1 MINMQFTSLKS
12 RISVIF
18 LSLILVIQ
26 VLSSIAIKLSI
37 DKNARRSV
45 NQQLEVG
52 ERVFLNLLQHNGD
65 SLSVGARI
73 LAADFGFKAAIA
85 SNDHETI
92 LSALVNHQS
101 RINADIAIFY
111 SADQNSLVISENLSE
126 TEVSE
131 KIAEVI
137 YAAKN
142 DIQKN
147 NFTIFNNQPYQLVA
161 VPVKAPLTIGW
172 VVMGFEINNSLANT
186 LHKLSNLEVTFISQS
201 GASPW
206 RSTAGTMSMSS
217 SDQIV
222 KYTSI
227 QPAMSTNRN
236 LELTIGDVAFGTRYV
251 TIFKN
256 INDSLYVVLQRS
268 IDEATAPFKVLLLNL
283 LILSIVGMLIFIV
296 SILYVSRIV
305 AQPIVELAD
314 TAKKLEEGDYTFKVD
329 TSRKDELG
337 KLSSAFSSMRTAIAD
352 REKSI
357 LKLAYLDEMTGLPN
371 RASFMKELNS
381 AIYQSE
387 TNREPLSV
395 LVMNLDRFKQINNV
409 LGHDFGNE
417 LLHAVSI
424 RISQVFRKDN
434 DVVARISGDEF
445 AVLLPAT
452 NADVAM
458 NIAQKLLQAFEK
470 PIQLDDNFVD
480 ITAGIG
486 IANYPAHSNQIE
498 QLLSFAEIA
507 MQVSKAKK
515 CGPVVFDPS
524 FDAGSN
530 VNLTLASE
538 LKNSIQNN
546 ELMLFVQPKIDLKSR
561 VVTSVE
567 ALIRWKHPTRGMVF
581 PDQFIPFA
589 EQTGLIREITL
600 WMIAEA
606 SKVSAQW
613 LEKGISIPIAVNISA
628 RDLIDSD
635 FPNKVSEI
643 LKSKG
648 SNTSLISL
656 EVTESSI
663 MDDPHRAKQTLLHLS
678 EMGIKLAIDDFGT
691 GYSSLSYLKELPVSE
706 LKIDK
711 SFVMHIEDN
720 LNDRIIVSST
730 IELAHNMGLHVV
742 AEGIENIEVW
752 KFLQEM
758 NCDYGQGYYMSRPI
772 PVSDFEAWQQQWS

>member
-227 QPAMSTNRN
+227 QPALSTNRN

-589 EQTGLIREITL
+589 EQTGLIRDITL

-643 LKSKG
+643 LKSMG

-742 AEGIENIEVW
+742 AEGIENIKVW

-772 PVSDFEAWQQQWS
+772 PVSDFEAWHQQWT

>member
-1 MINMQFTSLKS
+1 MQFKSLKS

-37 DKNARRSV
+37 DKNARLSV

-111 SADQNSLVISENLSE
+111 SPDQNSLVISENLSE
-126 TEVSE
+126 SEVSE

-206 RSTAGTMSMSS
+206 RSTAGTMSVDSS
-217 SDQIV
+217 EKIV
-222 KYTSI
+222 KYTAT
-227 QPAMSTNRN
+227 QPALNTNSN
-236 LELTIGDVAFGTRYV
+236 FELTIGEMAFGTRYV

-256 INDSLYVVLQRS
+256 INDSLYAVLQRS
-268 IDEATAPFKVLLLNL
+268 IDEATAPFQVLLLNL

-305 AQPIVELAD
+305 AQPIVELAN
-314 TAKKLEEGDYTFKVD
+314 TAKKLEEGDYSFKVD

-371 RASFMKELNS
+371 RASFMKELNT
-381 AIYQSE
+381 AIYKSE
-387 TNREPLSV
+387 ANNESLSV

-409 LGHDFGNE
+409 LGHDFGNQ

-445 AVLLPAT
+445 AVLLPGTDA
-452 NADVAM
+452 NVAL

-470 PIQLDDNFVD
+470 PIQLDDNYVD

-486 IANYPAHSNQIE
+486 IASYPVHSHQIE

-507 MQVSKAKK
+507 MQVSKVKK
-515 CGPVVFDPS
+515 SGPVIFDSS

-530 VNLTLASE
+530 VNLTLVSE
-538 LKNSIQNN
+538 LKNSILNN

-567 ALIRWKHPTRGMVF
+567 ALIRWKHPARGIVF

-589 EQTGLIREITL
+589 EQTGLIRDITL

-613 LEKGISIPIAVNISA
+613 IEKGILIPIAVNISA

-635 FPNKVSEI
+635 FPNKVTEI
-643 LKSKG
+643 LKSTG

-711 SFVMHIEDN
+711 SFVMNIEHN
-720 LNDRIIVSST
+720 QNDRIIVSST

-742 AEGIENIEVW
+742 AEGIENIKVW
-752 KFLQEM
+752 KFLQDM
-758 NCDYGQGYYMSRPI
+758 NCDYGQGYYMTKPI
-772 PVSDFEAWQQQWS
+772 PVSDFETWYQEWT

>member
-227 QPAMSTNRN
+227 QPALSTNRN

-452 NADVAM
+452 SADVAM

-589 EQTGLIREITL
+589 EQTGLIRDITL

-742 AEGIENIEVW
+742 AEGIENIKVW

-772 PVSDFEAWQQQWS
+772 PVSDFEAWHQQWT

>member
-111 SADQNSLVISENLSE
+111 STDQNSLVISKNLSE

-206 RSTAGTMSMSS
+206 RSTAGTMSLSS

-227 QPAMSTNRN
+227 QPALSTNRN

-251 TIFKN
+251 SIFKN

-283 LILSIVGMLIFIV
+283 LILSIVGMLIFIF

-305 AQPIVELAD
+305 TQPIVELAD

-387 TNREPLSV
+387 TNQEPLSV

-546 ELMLFVQPKIDLKSR
+546 ELMLFAQPKIDLKSR

-589 EQTGLIREITL
+589 EQTGLIRDITL

-643 LKSKG
+643 LKSNG

-742 AEGIENIEVW
+742 AEGIENIKVW

-772 PVSDFEAWQQQWS
+772 PVSDFEAWHQQWT

>member
-227 QPAMSTNRN
+227 QPALSTNRN

-567 ALIRWKHPTRGMVF
+567 ALIRWKHPTRGVVF

-606 SKVSAQW
+606 SNVSAQW

-643 LKSKG
+643 LKSMG

-742 AEGIENIEVW
+742 AEGIENIKVW

-772 PVSDFEAWQQQWS
+772 PVSDFEAWHQQWT

>member
-1 MINMQFTSLKS
+1 MQFKSLKS

-52 ERVFLNLLQHNGD
+52 ERIFLNLLQHNGD

-111 SADQNSLVISENLSE
+111 SADQSSLVVSENLSE

-142 DIQKN
+142 NIQKN

-201 GASPW
+201 GTSPW
-206 RSTAGTMSMSS
+206 RSTAGTMSVKS
-217 SDQIV
+217 SDEIV
-222 KYTSI
+222 KYTVSNPKLNVA
-227 QPAMSTNRN
+227 QN
-236 LELTIGDVAFGTRYV
+236 LELTIDDIAFGTRYV
-251 TIFKN
+251 SIFKN

-268 IDEATAPFKVLLLNL
+268 IDEATAPFQTLLLNL

-305 AQPIVELAD
+305 AQPIVELAN

-357 LKLAYLDEMTGLPN
+357 SKLAYFDEMTGLPN
-371 RASFMKELNS
+371 RASFMKALNQ
-381 AIYQSE
+381 AIYKSQGSG
-387 TNREPLSV
+387 EPLSV

-409 LGHDFGNE
+409 LGHDFGNR
-417 LLHAVSI
+417 LLHAVSS

-445 AVLLPAT
+445 SVLLPAT
-452 NADVAM
+452 NSDLAV

-470 PIQLDDNFVD
+470 PIQIDDNSVD

-486 IANYPAHSNQIE
+486 IASYPTHSNQIE

-507 MQVSKAKK
+507 MQVSKVKK
-515 CGPVVFDPS
+515 SGPVIFEPS

-530 VNLTLASE
+530 VNLSLASE
-538 LKNSIQNN
+538 LKKAIQNN
-546 ELMLFVQPKIDLKSR
+546 ELMLYVQPKINLKNK
-561 VVTSVE
+561 VVASVE
-567 ALIRWKHPTRGMVF
+567 ALIRWKHPIRGMVF

-589 EQTGLIREITL
+589 EQTGLVRDITL
-600 WMIAEA
+600 WMIEEA
-606 SKVSAQW
+606 SKVSVEWIQ
-613 LEKGISIPIAVNISA
+613 KGVKIPIAVNISA

-635 FPNKVSEI
+635 FPNKVAEI
-643 LKSKG
+643 LNRTG
-648 SNTSLISL
+648 SDTSLISL
-656 EVTESSI
+656 EVTESSV

-711 SFVMHIEDN
+711 SFVMNIEAN

-742 AEGIENIEVW
+742 AEGVENIEVW
-752 KFLQEM
+752 KFLEAM
-758 NCDYGQGYYMSRPI
+758 NCDYGQGYYMSKPI
-772 PVSDFEAWQQQWS
+772 TVESFESWHKQWI

>member
-227 QPAMSTNRN
+227 QPALSTNRN

-589 EQTGLIREITL
+589 EQTGLIRDITL

-742 AEGIENIEVW
+742 AEGIENIKVW

-772 PVSDFEAWQQQWS
+772 PVSDFEAWHQQWT

>member
-1 MINMQFTSLKS
+1 MQFKSLKS

-37 DKNARRSV
+37 DKNARLSV

-111 SADQNSLVISENLSE
+111 SPDQNSLVISENLSE
-126 TEVSE
+126 SEVSE

-206 RSTAGTMSMSS
+206 RSTAGTMSVDSS
-217 SDQIV
+217 EKIV
-222 KYTSI
+222 KYTAT
-227 QPAMSTNRN
+227 QPALNTNSN
-236 LELTIGDVAFGTRYV
+236 FELTIGEMAFGTRYV

-256 INDSLYVVLQRS
+256 INDSLYAVLQRS
-268 IDEATAPFKVLLLNL
+268 IDEATAPFQVLLLNL

-305 AQPIVELAD
+305 AQPIVELAN
-314 TAKKLEEGDYTFKVD
+314 TAKKLEEGDYSFKVD

-371 RASFMKELNS
+371 RASFMKELNT
-381 AIYQSE
+381 AIYKSE
-387 TNREPLSV
+387 ANNESLSV

-409 LGHDFGNE
+409 LGHDFGNQ

-445 AVLLPAT
+445 AVLLPGTDA
-452 NADVAM
+452 NVAL

-486 IANYPAHSNQIE
+486 IASYPVHSHQIE

-507 MQVSKAKK
+507 MQVSKVKK
-515 CGPVVFDPS
+515 SGPVIFDSS

-530 VNLTLASE
+530 VNLTLVSE
-538 LKNSIQNN
+538 LKNSILNN

-567 ALIRWKHPTRGMVF
+567 ALIRWKHPARGIVF

-589 EQTGLIREITL
+589 EQTGLIRDITL

-613 LEKGISIPIAVNISA
+613 IEKGILIPIAVNISA

-635 FPNKVSEI
+635 FPNKVTEI
-643 LKSKG
+643 LKSTG

-711 SFVMHIEDN
+711 SFVMNIEHN
-720 LNDRIIVSST
+720 QNDRIIVSST

-742 AEGIENIEVW
+742 AEGIENIKVW
-752 KFLQEM
+752 KFLQDM
-758 NCDYGQGYYMSRPI
+758 NCDYGQGYYMTKPI
-772 PVSDFEAWQQQWS
+772 PVSDFETWYQEWT

>member
-1 MINMQFTSLKS
+1 MQFTSLKS

-227 QPAMSTNRN
+227 QPALSTNRN

-606 SKVSAQW
+606 SNVSAQW

-643 LKSKG
+643 LKSMG

-742 AEGIENIEVW
+742 AEGIENIKVW

-772 PVSDFEAWQQQWS
+772 PVSDFEAWHQQWT